1 MRLYDAHNQKIPMR
15 LDKYLTDNNFFS
27 SREKA
32 QTAIKHETVM
42 VDGRIVTKAS
52 MEITD
57 TMRVEVIDLF
67 NKYVSMGGLK
77 LEKAIKDFGL
87 DFTGKS
93 VLDIGASTGGF
104 TDCAL
109 QHGAASVT
117 AVDVGTAQLVDTL
130 RENPHVLSL
139 ENTDFRELTFEQAGN
154 HPFDFIVSDVSFISL
169 TYLIPYI
176 NPFLK
181 PDGQMMFLIKPQ
193 FEAGP
198 SFLSR
203 SGIVADEKGYKTAI
217 QRVVNEAMTHRFYLQ
232 KLSVST
238 LFEKQKNVEFL
249 ALFSRE
255 MSRYEPDYQVLFQ
268 EIKALKKQL

>member
-1 MRLYDAHNQKIPMR
+1 MR
-15 LDKYLTDNNFFS
+15 LDKHLTDNGFFP

-52 MEITD
+52 MDITD
-57 TMRVEVIDLF
+57 SMRVEVTDLF

-87 DFTGKS
+87 DFVGKT

-109 QHGAASVT
+109 QHGASQVT
-117 AVDVGTAQLVDTL
+117 AVDVGTEQLVESL
-130 RENPHVLSL
+130 RNHPQVVSIENK
-139 ENTDFRELTFEQAGN
+139 DFRDLKPEDVQYQQ
-154 HPFDFIVSDVSFISL
+154 FDFIVSDVSFISL
-169 TYLIPYI
+169 TYIIP
-176 NPFLK
+176 NVDPFLK

-198 SFLSR
+198 SFLNK
-203 SGIVADEKGYKTAI
+203 SGIVTDEKGYKTAI
-217 QRVVNEAMTHRFYLQ
+217 QKVVSESLNHRFYLQ
-232 KLSVST
+232 KLAVST
-238 LFEKQKNVEFL
+238 LFEKHKNVEFL
-249 ALFSRE
+249 SLFSRTP
-255 MSRYEPDYQVLFQ
+255 SRFEPDYPALFQ
-268 EIKALKKQL
+268 EIKAIRKSLSK

>member
-1 MRLYDAHNQKIPMR
+1 MR
-15 LDKYLTDNNFFS
+15 LDKHLTDNGFFP

-52 MEITD
+52 MDITD
-57 TMRVEVIDLF
+57 SMRVEVIDLF

-87 DFTGKS
+87 DFVGKT

-109 QHGAASVT
+109 QHGASQVT
-117 AVDVGTAQLVDTL
+117 AVDVGTEQLVESL
-130 RENPHVLSL
+130 RNHPQVVSIENK
-139 ENTDFRELTFEQAGN
+139 DFRDLKPEDVQYQQ
-154 HPFDFIVSDVSFISL
+154 FDFIVSDVSFISL
-169 TYLIPYI
+169 TYIIP
-176 NPFLK
+176 NVDPFLK

-198 SFLSR
+198 SFLNK
-203 SGIVADEKGYKTAI
+203 SGIVTDEKGYKTAI
-217 QRVVNEAMTHRFYLQ
+217 QKVVSESLNHRFYLQ
-232 KLSVST
+232 KLAVST
-238 LFEKQKNVEFL
+238 LFEKHKNVEFL
-249 ALFSRE
+249 SLFSRTP
-255 MSRYEPDYQVLFQ
+255 SRFEPDYPALFQ
-268 EIKALKKQL
+268 EIKAIRKSLSK

>member
-1 MRLYDAHNQKIPMR
+1 MR

-57 TMRVEVIDLF
+57 AMTVEVIDIF
-67 NKYVSMGGLK
+67 NKFVSMGGLK
-77 LEKAIKDFGL
+77 LEKAVKDFGL
-87 DFTGKS
+87 DFSGKS

-109 QHGAASVT
+109 QCGAAMVT
-117 AVDVGTAQLVDTL
+117 AVDVGTDQLVESL
-130 RENPHVLSL
+130 RKDPRVHSIENK
-139 ENTDFRELTFEQAGN
+139 DFRELTPEEVQN
-154 HPFDFIVSDVSFISL
+154 QQFDFIVSDVSFISL
-169 TYLIPYI
+169 TYIIPYVD
-176 NPFLK
+176 PFLK

-198 SFLSR
+198 SFLNK
-203 SGIVADEKGYKTAI
+203 SGIVTDEKGYKTAI
-217 QRVVNEAMTHRFYLQ
+217 QKVVSCAMSHRYYLQ
-232 KLSVST
+232 QLTIST

-249 ALFSRE
+249 ALFSRTP
-255 MSRYEPDYQVLFQ
+255 SRFEPNYPMLFQ
-268 EIKALKKQL
+268 EIKAVKKAL

>member
-1 MRLYDAHNQKIPMR
+1 MR

-255 MSRYEPDYQVLFQ
+255 MSHYEPDYQVLFQ

>member
-1 MRLYDAHNQKIPMR
+1 MR
-15 LDKYLTDNNFFS
+15 LDKHLTDNGFFP

-52 MEITD
+52 MDITD
-57 TMRVEVIDLF
+57 SMRVEVLDLF

-87 DFTGKS
+87 DFVGKT

-109 QHGAASVT
+109 QHGASQVT
-117 AVDVGTAQLVDTL
+117 AVDVGTEQLVESL
-130 RENPHVLSL
+130 RNHPQVVSIENK
-139 ENTDFRELTFEQAGN
+139 DFRDLKPEDVQYQQ
-154 HPFDFIVSDVSFISL
+154 FDFIVSDVSFISL
-169 TYLIPYI
+169 TYIIP
-176 NPFLK
+176 NVDPFLK

-198 SFLSR
+198 SFLNK
-203 SGIVADEKGYKTAI
+203 SGIVTDEKGYKTAI
-217 QRVVNEAMTHRFYLQ
+217 QKVVSESLNHRFYLQ
-232 KLSVST
+232 KLAVST
-238 LFEKQKNVEFL
+238 LFEKHKNVEFL
-249 ALFSRE
+249 SLFSRTP
-255 MSRYEPDYQVLFQ
+255 SRFEPDYPALFQ
-268 EIKALKKQL
+268 EIKAIRKSLSK